1 MRIGVCTGG
10 GDAPGLNAVIRAVVK
25 TAIRHYGWEVMGI
38 RDGFSDLIELPEH
51 PWLMTLDDVRGIL
64 PRGGTILGTS
74 NRGDPFKVPVE
85 RGGKVVLEDHSDA
98 VLENFKK
105 LGLGA
110 LITIGGDGTMTVSLE
125 LLKRGIPVVGVPKT
139 IDNDLLGTDI
149 TFGFTS
155 AVKVATD
162 AIDRLHTTAESH
174 HRIMVVEVMGRHS
187 GWIALEAGIA
197 GGADIILIPEIPF
210 KMHKVCEKLEE
221 RQHRGSKFSIVVV
234 AEGARAIGGEV
245 IYHRTPDGKKRLG
258 GVGEWVAER
267 ITEDTGL
274 ETRVV
279 VLGHLQ
285 RGGSPEPFDRIL
297 ATRLGV
303 YAVELIERA
312 EFGKMVCL
320 KGTRVEAV
328 PLEEV
333 IKDTKRVD
341 PETDQL
347 VRSAEMLGIC
357 LGR

>member
-1 MRIGVCTGG
+1 
-10 GDAPGLNAVIRAVVK
+10 
-25 TAIRHYGWEVMGI
+25 
-38 RDGFSDLIELPEH
+38 
-51 PWLMTLDDVRGIL
+51 
-64 PRGGTILGTS
+64 
-74 NRGDPFKVPVE
+74 
-85 RGGKVVLEDHSDA
+85 
-98 VLENFKK
+98 
-105 LGLGA
+105 
-110 LITIGGDGTMTVSLE
+110 
-125 LLKRGIPVVGVPKT
+125 
-139 IDNDLLGTDI
+139 
-149 TFGFTS
+149 
-155 AVKVATD
+155 
-162 AIDRLHTTAESH
+162 
-174 HRIMVVEVMGRHS
+174 
-187 GWIALEAGIA
+187 
-197 GGADIILIPEIPF
+197 
-210 KMHKVCEKLEE
+210 
-221 RQHRGSKFSIVVV
+221 
-234 AEGARAIGGEV
+234 V